1 MSGCEKATF
10 ETSDQEILFS
20 LAENIKV
27 GLVKYLFKYNIIETT
42 SKTINV

>member
-10 ETSDQEILFS
+10 KTNEQGILFS

-27 GLVKYLFKYNIIETT
+27 GLVKYLFKCNIIETI

>member
-1 MSGCEKATF
+1 MSGYEKATF
-10 ETSDQEILFS
+10 ETNDQGILFS

-27 GLVKYLFKYNIIETT
+27 GLVKYLFKYNIIETI